1 MNESKYVSQIINE
14 LNKKDN
20 DPKKKAIIEHILST
34 KLLGKYTWREEHD
47 FIETDDYR
55 YVLLTNY
62 DQDLRHELIKLFKNL
77 EKTDQIT
84 FNYKETEIKIHTNDA
99 SDLFFGENLIYLT
112 MNQTEDKEEIIE
124 YLGIQKNQL
133 TRRN

>member
-1 MNESKYVSQIINE
+1 MDENKYIPIIIKE
-14 LNKKDN
+14 LKEKDN
-20 DPKKKAIIEHILST
+20 DPKKKATIKHILST

-55 YVLLTNY
+55 YILLTNY
-62 DQDLRHELIKLFKNL
+62 DQDLRHELINLFKDL

-84 FNYKETEIKIHTNDA
+84 FNYKETEIKIYTNDA

-133 TRRN
+133 IKK

>member
-1 MNESKYVSQIINE
+1 MDENKYIPIIIKE
-14 LNKKDN
+14 LKEKDN
-20 DPKKKAIIEHILST
+20 DPKKKATIKHILST

-55 YVLLTNY
+55 YILLTNY
-62 DQDLRHELIKLFKNL
+62 DQDLRHELINLFKDL

-84 FNYKETEIKIHTNDA
+84 FNYKETEIKIYTNDA
-99 SDLFFGENLIYLT
+99 SDLFFGENLIFLT

-133 TRRN
+133 IKK